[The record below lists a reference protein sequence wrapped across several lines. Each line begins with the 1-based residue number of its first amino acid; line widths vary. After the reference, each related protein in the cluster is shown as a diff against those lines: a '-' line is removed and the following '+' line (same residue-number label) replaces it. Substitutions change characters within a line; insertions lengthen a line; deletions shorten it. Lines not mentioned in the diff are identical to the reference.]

1 MDSMLQTYSVVIHDE
16 EGGGYWAEVEELP
29 GCFASGP
36 TLDALEADVRAA
48 IEQHVAALRELG
60 EPVPSAH
67 GSTQALNF
75 RRWEIAVA
83 V

>member
-1 MDSMLQTYSVVIHDE
+1 VIHDE

-36 TLDALEADVRAA
+36 TLDALEADVKAA

-60 EPVPSAH
+60 EPIPHAH
-67 GSTQALNF
+67 ESEHDLNF